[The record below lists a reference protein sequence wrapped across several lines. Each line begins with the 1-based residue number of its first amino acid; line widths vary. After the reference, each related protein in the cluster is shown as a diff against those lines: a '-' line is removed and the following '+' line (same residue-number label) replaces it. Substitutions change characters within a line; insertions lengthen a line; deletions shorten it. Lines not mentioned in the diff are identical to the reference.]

1 MKIGDTRTM
10 KSLLVVDDDGV
21 MRRLLRINLEDRYE
35 IVDTGK
41 PEEALALAMQA
52 KPSAILLDL
61 RMPNYSGLELCR
73 TFKSMACTQ
82 LTPLIII
89 SAEGGGN
96 TKLLCRELGATAYF
110 EKPVDFKRLR
120 ETLDHVLL
128 AAQPER
134 RSEARVHLR
143 VMLQLRGTDC
153 NDKPFDE
160 VSATENVSHSAFL
173 CGSTALLKQ
182 DSTIEVHLLN
192 EGAKFVGQARVI
204 RFEGSE
210 TSHPR
215 YALRFVKK
223 EGDWILH

>member
-1 MKIGDTRTM
+1 MKA
-10 KSLLVVDDDGV
+10 LLVVDDDEV

-41 PEEALALAMQA
+41 PEEALALAMQG
-52 KPSAILLDL
+52 KPGAILLDL

-82 LTPLIII
+82 LVPLIVI

-96 TKLLCRELGATAYF
+96 TKLLCKELGATAYF
-110 EKPVDFKRLR
+110 EKPVDFKELR
-120 ETLDHVLL
+120 AVLENVLL
-128 AAQPER
+128 TAPPER

-143 VMLQLRGTDC
+143 VMLRLRGTDR
-153 NDKPFDE
+153 NDKSFDE

-173 CGSTALLKQ
+173 CGSTALMKK
-182 DSTIEVHLLN
+182 DSTIQVHLLN
-192 EGAKFVGQARVI
+192 EGTKFVGQARVI
-204 RFEGSE
+204 RNEGDD
-210 TSHPR
+210 TPHPR
-215 YALRFVKK
+215 YALRFVSK